1 MEYNFYCYTFDDT
14 LPVNQTTGAAIV
26 GVYLDEKVD
35 YNSADG
41 KYYIGS
47 KKNAA
52 NKLETNLDNPVN
64 IPVYVQAVQI
74 DGFSTAA
81 SAFSAA
87 FKEAPWGG
95 ALPPSS
101 DPGTEPAE
109 GAAVDTDNLSPLTE
123 NNGTYEIKSAAD
135 LYSFAKMV
143 NSGNN
148 FSGKTVK
155 LMKDIALSKSQSWT
169 PIGSANDSS
178 KNFAGTFDG
187 NNNTI
192 YYMNIVN
199 NSAETYDASHAGL
212 FGKLNG
218 TVKKLNIAN
227 ANFVINA
234 KKGNFSVGFIAGTLN
249 TSAKIESCN
258 VSKCALTCV
267 SKCSTY
273 SPVLYIGGIVGYI
286 PMSSTDINSTKLQ
299 VYGCKVSECTISG
312 TGSKDTGNGCQT
324 MVGGIAGIVDGCNA
338 LENCTVSN
346 CSEIRGS
353 GNPVS
358 CEIGGIIGSV
368 YNTPDIGLPVSLKN
382 CKLEGVCNIYGTRA
396 DITGLIAG
404 KVHGTDKLT
413 YTNNTTSG
421 TIKVYIDGSDT
432 PITNPSAYN

>member
-47 KKNAA
+47 KKDTA

-64 IPVYVQAVQI
+64 IPVYVQAVQ
-74 DGFSTAA
+74 
-81 SAFSAA
+81 
-87 FKEAPWGG
+87 
-95 ALPPSS
+95 
-101 DPGTEPAE
+101 
-109 GAAVDTDNLSPLTE
+109 
-123 NNGTYEIKSAAD
+123 
-135 LYSFAKMV
+135 
-143 NSGNN
+143 
-148 FSGKTVK
+148 
-155 LMKDIALSKSQSWT
+155 
-169 PIGSANDSS
+169 
-178 KNFAGTFDG
+178 
-187 NNNTI
+187 
-192 YYMNIVN
+192 
-199 NSAETYDASHAGL
+199 
-212 FGKLNG
+212 
-218 TVKKLNIAN
+218 
-227 ANFVINA
+227 
-234 KKGNFSVGFIAGTLN
+234 
-249 TSAKIESCN
+249 
-258 VSKCALTCV
+258 
-267 SKCSTY
+267 
-273 SPVLYIGGIVGYI
+273 IGGIVGYI

-368 YNTPDIGLPVSLKN
+368 YNTPDIGLPVSLKG
-382 CKLEGVCNIYGTRA
+382 CKLEGNCNIYGTRA

-404 KVHGTDKLT
+404 KVHGKGKLT